1 MAKMDLATPTFLF
14 SALSLLLLAYTNRF
28 LAYASLVRELKD
40 RYMEDK
46 SKLTKAQIENLKKRL
61 WLTKNMQLSGV
72 ASLLLCVVT
81 MFLIFIGAN
90 NLASIITFGMA
101 LLLLIASL
109 SFSVWEI
116 RISIGSLKIYLSDME
131 K

>member
-1 MAKMDLATPTFLF
+1 MVKMDLTTPTFLF

-28 LAYASLVRELKD
+28 LAYASLVRGLKD

-81 MFLIFIGAN
+81 MFLIFVGAS
-90 NLASIITFGMA
+90 NLASIITFGLA

-116 RISIGSLKIYLSDME
+116 KISIGSLKIYLSDM